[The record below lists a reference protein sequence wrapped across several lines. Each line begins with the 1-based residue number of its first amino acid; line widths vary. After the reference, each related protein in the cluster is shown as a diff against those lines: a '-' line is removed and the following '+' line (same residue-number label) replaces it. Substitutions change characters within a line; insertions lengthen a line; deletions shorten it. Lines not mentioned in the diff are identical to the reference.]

1 MITIENLKKNFN
13 DVSILKDINLTVD
26 RGEVLVIL
34 GPSGSGKSTFLR
46 CLNFLE
52 TPDFGKIS
60 IGNTHIDSS
69 NVSKKQI
76 SNLRSESAMVFQHY
90 NLFNNKTVLENVTEA
105 LLIVKKLPKKEA
117 LAIGMDALEKV
128 GMSDKK
134 DTYPKFLSGGQK
146 QRVSIARAI
155 ALNPNVI
162 LFDEPTSAL
171 DPELVSE
178 VLSVIKNLAKEHRT
192 MLIVTHEI
200 SFAKD
205 VADRIIFMDD
215 GFILEDSTPEKI
227 FTNPSHE
234 RTRQFLNKFII

>member
-1 MITIENLKKNFN
+1 MITIKNLKKDFGN
-13 DVSILKDINLTVD
+13 VPVLKDINLNVSK
-26 RGEVLVIL
+26 GEVIVIL

-52 TPDFGKIS
+52 TPSLGEIH
-60 IGNTHIDSS
+60 IGNTHINSLK
-69 NVSKKQI
+69 VSKKDI
-76 SNLRSESAMVFQHY
+76 TNLRKESAMVFQHY
-90 NLFNNKTVLENVTEA
+90 NLFNNKTVLENIMEA
-105 LLIVKKLPKKEA
+105 LLIVKKFPKEKALDIALDA
-117 LAIGMDALEKV
+117 LAKV
-128 GMSDKK
+128 GMDNKK
-134 DTYPKFLSGGQK
+134 DAYPKFLSGGQK

-192 MLIVTHEI
+192 MIIVTHEI

-205 VADRIIFMDD
+205 VADRIIFMAD

-234 RTRQFLNKFII
+234 RTKQFLNKFIT